1 MECNVRSCFILK
13 TDLNVS
19 QFSTA
24 TFKIRK
30 IESINEEV
38 MKMRVN
44 FYHKSIV
51 DENNEGSVRLTI
63 PIDYLEEI
71 EEIAVDHLID
81 CYFEAGP
88 LLTTRSYPCQVINKL
103 IGVKLQD

>member
-1 MECNVRSCFILK
+1 MK
-13 TDLNVS
+13 KDLNVS

-24 TFKIRK
+24 TFKVRK
-30 IESINEEV
+30 IESGSEET
-38 MKMRVN
+38 MNMRVN

-71 EEIAVDHLID
+71 EEIAIDQLIE

-103 IGVKLQD
+103 MGIQLQD

>member
-1 MECNVRSCFILK
+1 MK
-13 TDLNVS
+13 KDLNVS

-24 TFKIRK
+24 TFKVRK
-30 IESINEEV
+30 IESVSEET
-38 MKMRVN
+38 MNMRVN

-71 EEIAVDHLID
+71 EEIAIDQLIE

-103 IGVKLQD
+103 MGIQLQD

>member
-1 MECNVRSCFILK
+1 MK
-13 TDLNVS
+13 KDLNVS

-24 TFKIRK
+24 TFKVRK
-30 IESINEEV
+30 IESVSEET
-38 MKMRVN
+38 MNMRVN

-71 EEIAVDHLID
+71 EEIAIDQLIE
-81 CYFEAGP
+81 CYFEEGP

-103 IGVKLQD
+103 MGIQLQD